1 MFFILV
7 SDVGATIG
15 IINHIQ
21 NNLSL
26 AFQKQNKKKSLLII
40 STSPLPP
47 GHPLIYI

>member
-15 IINHIQ
+15 IINHVQ

-26 AFQKQNKKKSLLII
+26 AFQKQKKRLLII
-40 STSPLPP
+40 SISPLPP
-47 GHPLIYI
+47 GHPVIYI